1 MPDPTFD
8 PMPDPAATYATI
20 TNPAPPGVDTP
31 DVATAG
37 PATIDPALPG
47 LAAIEPAAA
56 KPPRRK
62 IPRWL
67 FVALGVTTLAM
78 CAAGFTS
85 RQAAQDRHRAEQ
97 LNVTAQNDVVY
108 QSGAA
113 SGAKD
118 DLSNAKVPGRD
129 EQNQMQA
136 PLATIQQL
144 DAILA
149 TALTQNATLVQLGG
163 SNGSIDQ
170 YNQAVAA
177 SNALVD
183 QWNALIDKLNS
194 QADTVD

>member
-8 PMPDPAATYATI
+8 PMPDPAATYPTI
-20 TNPAPPGVDTP
+20 TNPAPPDPATP
-31 DVATAG
+31 DVITAG
-37 PATIDPALPG
+37 PATIDPE
-47 LAAIEPAAA
+47 LAAPASVEPAVAE
-56 KPPRRK
+56 PPRRK

-67 FVALGVTTLAM
+67 FVALGVTTLAVF
-78 CAAGFTS
+78 AAAFTF
-85 RQAAQDRHRAEQ
+85 RQAAQGRHRAEQ
-97 LNVTAQNDVVY
+97 ANLTAQNDVVY
-108 QSGAA
+108 QSGVAG
-113 SGAKD
+113 GAKD
-118 DLSNAKVPGRD
+118 DLSNAKGPGRV

-136 PLATIQQL
+136 PLVTIQQL

-149 TALTQNATLVQLGG
+149 TALTQNVTLVQLGA